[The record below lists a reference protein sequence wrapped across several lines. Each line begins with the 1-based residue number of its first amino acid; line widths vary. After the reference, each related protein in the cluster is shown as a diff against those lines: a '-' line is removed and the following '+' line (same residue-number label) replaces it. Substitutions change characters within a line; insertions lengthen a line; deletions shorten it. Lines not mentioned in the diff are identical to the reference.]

1 MPSQEPNW
9 LNPEEYQIIVAP
21 SLKVA
26 AELAASRGDPK
37 LYQELPSM
45 LCLIYLI
52 TRLRDLYI
60 DQWGVLN
67 TMSSDIS
74 LAEAPQAACAMV
86 LAEAN
91 VEKTDAATLLSALSR
106 AYSQVIEADICHAAD
121 EVILQAWEAIKKGDN
136 EQFIAQVEQA
146 AKKFVAAVVQWE
158 QVR

>member
-91 VEKTDAATLLSALSR
+91 VEQSDAATLLHALAR
-106 AYSQVIEADICHAAD
+106 AYSQVIEADICHSAD
-121 EVILQAWEAIKKGDN
+121 EVILQAWEAMKKGDN